1 MMMRF
6 PQTIVFFEHEGLG
19 KAVKAIAAD
28 QPGRV
33 RFQATDW
40 PAKLYQPTPIG
51 IERDRKVKVVGRE
64 GLTLLVVPV
73 DR

>member
-6 PQTIVFFEHEGLG
+6 PKTIVFFEHQGLG
-19 KAVKAIAAD
+19 TAVKAIAAD

-40 PAKLYQPTPIG
+40 PAKLYRPTPMIDC
-51 IERDRKVKVVGRE
+51 DRKVRVVGRE
-64 GLTLLVVPV
+64 GLTLLVVPAEG
-73 DR
+73 